1 MAVTDNLP
9 REEDLAAYGAEE
21 APPRAMTPWRRFS
34 HSPLAMLG
42 LGICA
47 FLVLLAIVGPWL
59 APYSPYTQYANGLTL
74 QGAPLPPDRIFPLG
88 TDPNGRDV
96 LSRLLYGTRV
106 SLGIAIFSNVISILI
121 AALLGS
127 LAGYFGGVVDT
138 LVMRLTDVL
147 QSVPVLL
154 LAGFAA
160 TVFRPSITIIVLIIA
175 FVAWYYPARVIRG
188 EVLSLRHRDFVQAAR
203 AIGASHTRI
212 LFRHV
217 IPQVFGL
224 VAVYATLNFSYTI
237 LFTSTLSFIGIGVQ
251 PPTPDWGN
259 MIAQG
264 AEYLTAAPW
273 LMIFPGIALGL
284 AVLGF
289 NLLGDGLRDA
299 YDPRS
304 RL

>member
-1 MAVTDNLP
+1 MALNADVAGAQERAP
-9 REEDLAAYGAEE
+9 VADLEVRGGH
-21 APPRAMTPWRRFS
+21 TPWQRFRR
-34 HSPLAMLG
+34 SPLAMTG
-42 LGICA
+42 
-47 FLVLLAIVGPWL
+47 LVLCGLLILVAAFGPFL
-59 APYSPYTQYANGLTL
+59 APHNPYTQFQNGLTL
-74 QGAPLPPDRIFPLG
+74 EGAPVPPGKLFPLG

-106 SLGIAIFSNVISILI
+106 SLGIAIFANLISIAI
-121 AALLGS
+121 ATVLGS

-160 TVFRPSITIIVLIIA
+160 TVFRPSITIIILIIA

-188 EVLSLRHRDFVQAAR
+188 EVLALRHRDFVQSAR
-203 AIGASHTRI
+203 AMGASNGRI
-212 LFRHV
+212 LLKHV
-217 IPQVFGL
+217 VPQVSGL
-224 VAVYATLNFSYTI
+224 IAVYATLNFSYTI
-237 LFTSTLSFIGIGVQ
+237 LFTSALSFIGIGVQ

-264 AEYLTAAPW
+264 SEYMTAAPW

-304 RL
+304 R